1 MTCINPLPSPSLPPV
16 VSSNSNN
23 KRLIFILCWC
33 FNSVCQSC
41 TRLTLSATMTLSTE
55 ASGAFHILSLFTWA
69 VIFFYLARVSFHS
82 SSSLC
87 SLAPSSCNSLYL
99 RGYMCVCL
107 YGLSGRAHQKIQ
119 GHFLREPH
127 VGNHLEQLGHH
138 ASIYIFPNF
147 YPPTP

>member
-1 MTCINPLPSPSLPPV
+1 MQELACGAAHIGSRESVLMTCINPLPSPSLSPV

-41 TRLTLSATMTLSTE
+41 THLTSSSATMTLSTE

-99 RGYMCVCL
+99 SGYVCVCM
-107 YGLSGRAHQKIQ
+107 GCPVEFIKKIL
-119 GHFLREPH
+119 GHFLR
-127 VGNHLEQLGHH
+127 
-138 ASIYIFPNF
+138 
-147 YPPTP
+147 